1 MASSSQ
7 RVHFLLSPSLSQNSI
22 QFFLWSRG
30 STPNGAALPIV
41 HGYYIERCFRVRFLT
56 TERWSWRTVQR
67 VLHVCKD
74 EASVFENCQKYR
86 NAKSQYKHVYVVSV
100 SNAPCVT
107 FDCLCSTYVTV
118 NNKLTLRYTRLH
130 GCIVKVY
137 IYLCMYYYFLIN
149 YLFR

>member
-7 RVHFLLSPSLSQNSI
+7 RVHFSLSHSLSQNSI
-22 QFFLWSRG
+22 QFFLWSRS
-30 STPNGAALPIV
+30 STPNEAALPIV

-86 NAKSQYKHVYVVSV
+86 NAKSQYIQTRVRRISLKRTLCYIRLFMLYVR
-100 SNAPCVT
+100 N
-107 FDCLCSTYVTV
+107 STYQTDI
-118 NNKLTLRYTRLH
+118 NIYTFTWMY
-130 GCIVKVY
+130 CKSVY
-137 IYLCMYYYFLIN
+137 IYTCSTIS
-149 YLFR
+149 

>member
-7 RVHFLLSPSLSQNSI
+7 RVHFLLSLSLSQNSI

-30 STPNGAALPIV
+30 STPNEAPSPIV

-56 TERWSWRTVQR
+56 TERWSGRTVQR

-86 NAKSQYKHVYVVSV
+86 NAKSQYKHVYVVLV

-137 IYLCMYYYFLIN
+137 LYLYM
-149 YLFR
+149 

>member
-22 QFFLWSRG
+22 QFFLWSRS
-30 STPNGAALPIV
+30 STPNEAALPIV

-74 EASVFENCQKYR
+74 EASVFEYCQKYR

-118 NNKLTLRYTRLH
+118 HIKLTLTYTRLH

-137 IYLCMYYYFLIN
+137 IFIHVVLFLN
-149 YLFR
+149 

>member
-30 STPNGAALPIV
+30 STPNEAPSPIV

-86 NAKSQYKHVYVVSV
+86 NAKSQYKHVYVVLV

-130 GCIVKVY
+130 GCIAKVY
-137 IYLCMYYYFLIN
+137 LYLYM
-149 YLFR
+149 

>member
-7 RVHFLLSPSLSQNSI
+7 RVHFLLPLSLSQNSI
-22 QFFLWSRG
+22 QFFLWSRC
-30 STPNGAALPIV
+30 STPNEAPSPIV

-86 NAKSQYKHVYVVSV
+86 NAKSTNTYKHVYVVSV

-118 NNKLTLRYTRLH
+118 HIKLTLTYTRLH

-137 IYLCMYYYFLIN
+137 IFIHVVLFLN
-149 YLFR
+149 

>member
-7 RVHFLLSPSLSQNSI
+7 RVHFLLPLSLSQNSI
-22 QFFLWSRG
+22 QFFLWSRS

-137 IYLCMYYYFLIN
+137 FYLYM
-149 YLFR
+149 